1 MTKINYKSFFSH
13 ETHAR
18 SPRGG
23 LTMGRTVEGRSEL
36 VLVELADDFA
46 PSADATIPSS
56 LRGPGSMT
64 DETHVYI

>member
-1 MTKINYKSFFSH
+1 
-13 ETHAR
+13 
-18 SPRGG
+18 
-23 LTMGRTVEGRSEL
+23 MGRTVEGRSEL
-36 VLVELADDFA
+36 VLVELADYVA